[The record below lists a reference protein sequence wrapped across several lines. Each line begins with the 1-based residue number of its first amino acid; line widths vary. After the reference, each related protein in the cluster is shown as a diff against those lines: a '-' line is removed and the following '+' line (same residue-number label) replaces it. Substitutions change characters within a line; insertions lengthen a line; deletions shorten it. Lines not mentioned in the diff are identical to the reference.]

1 MKRFFLYHV
10 RLGLDAGLLGFME
23 ANAFLHSFRWAIFPS
38 RVTALIGS
46 VFFPSTHMRWIP
58 WLRLAASFVG
68 QPELEDMRSGNVYT
82 E

>member
-1 MKRFFLYHV
+1 MCGWVWTPDCSVYGGQSLCSFTPLGHFSISCDCTYWLRFF
-10 RLGLDAGLLGFME
+10 
-23 ANAFLHSFRWAIFPS
+23 P
-38 RVTALIGS
+38 
-46 VFFPSTHMRWIP
+46 PSTHMRWIP